1 MSVFRPGTLA
11 MCRALPRMICSG
23 DPSSTRCTGIQYTPV
38 LSMATCV
45 HSRLSNHSRKRS
57 SSSRNVP
64 NVHLTT
70 FGGLLR
76 PSRQHA
82 TIFFLCTSRPAPT
95 TTTTSM
101 TASFHWLSKRV
112 RRISKTESAL
122 RVCSKDA
129 FELHQTVVLIAA
141 RVQPPDRGSLGL
153 SKVRDLYALRHL
165 VKVGSVGP
173 VFNLLSP
180 AVGPSGR
187 AAPPVGEGGGA
198 LQPSCNLRQPPHPFR
213 MRGRERAG

>member
-101 TASFHWLSKRV
+101 TASFDRLSKARTPHLKNRICSACLFE
-112 RRISKTESAL
+112 RRFRTSPNGGTYSGAGPASRSRL
-122 RVCSKDA
+122 S
-129 FELHQTVVLIAA
+129 
-141 RVQPPDRGSLGL
+141 GL

-187 AAPPVGEGGGA
+187 AAPPEGEGCGEG
-198 LQPSCNLRQPPHPFR
+198 QVWGSSTRRWTEPLRKR
-213 MRGRERAG
+213 LGV